1 MSKSLGNDVAPQ
13 DLVNRYGADILRLW
27 VASLDYRDDDPIS
40 EEILSRCG
48 EAYRKVRNT
57 ARYLLSNLYDFDP
70 VRDRVPPADLLSLDR
85 WILGETRALA
95 ARIREAYEAYQFHV
109 VYHSL
114 VNFCATTLSAFYCDI
129 VKDRLYA
136 SAPGSRERRSAQTA
150 MERIARA
157 IATLAA
163 PVLPFTA
170 EEIWSALPNPKEQS
184 VHLAR
189 FETLDDVALDTASAP
204 VWERLTKLREEVA
217 AVLEEARREKVIG
230 SSLEG
235 AVALTPDQ
243 ALEADRAA
251 TGTLGAGLADLFI
264 VSEVSRGAAGETG
277 NGWKASAA
285 YPGLSL
291 RFEKAPGRRCDR
303 CWKVTPEAEETG
315 LCIRCREVLNILGH
329 PPLGSA
335 A

>member
-70 VRDRVPPADLLSLDR
+70 ARDSVPLPDLLSLDR
-85 WILGETRALA
+85 WILGETRDLA
-95 ARIREAYEAYQFHV
+95 ARIREAYESYQFHV

-136 SAPGSRERRSAQTA
+136 SVPGSRDRRSAQTA
-150 MERIARA
+150 MYRIGRA
-157 IATLAA
+157 LSTLSA

-170 EEIWSALPNPKEQS
+170 EEIWTGLPDPKEQS

-189 FETLDDVALDTASAP
+189 FETLDDVARDTESAP
-204 VWERLTKLREEVA
+204 AWERLTKLREEVA
-217 AVLEEARREKVIG
+217 AVLEQARREKVIG

-235 AVALTPDQ
+235 AIALTSLE
-243 ALEADRAA
+243 ALESDRAV
-251 TGTLGAGLADLFI
+251 TGTGGPGLADLFI
-264 VSEVSRGAAGETG
+264 VSAVYRGAAADPAD
-277 NGWKASAA
+277 GWKSSAA

-315 LCIRCREVLNILGH
+315 LCVRCRQVLESLGH
-329 PPLGSA
+329 PALGA
-335 A
+335 AE